1 MIFCYFRLEA
11 LCAGYKKVKIKITLI
26 FKNSVTVCSG
36 RASKQQKQMDY
47 KGDIEL
53 IEQVL
58 EGKTDAFS
66 LIIDHH
72 KNRVFNLAM
81 RICGNREDA
90 EEIAQDSFLK
100 AYNGLGSFRMKSS
113 FSTWLYRIVYNT
125 AVSFLRTRKKGILS
139 LEEFPAEMKD
149 FAGSSSGDDEA
160 EKDYRSSL
168 VNFALQKISED
179 ERVLISLY
187 YYEELETDEI
197 ASITGISRSN
207 VKVKLFRAR
216 QKMLEIIEKTERR
229 KTIYQ

>member
-11 LCAGYKKVKIKITLI
+11 LCAGYKKFKIKITLI